1 LTPAQAGVFFLSNI
15 GAGSPAPFL
24 WALQKRQGALVSPY
38 AQCGLRAHI
47 VQATHAGQ
55 SKSLGTSLKS
65 TFEGMMS
72 AYTNK

>member
-1 LTPAQAGVFFLSNI
+1 LGPVRRLLFYGRFKSGMKPWSARTRNVEP
-15 GAGSPAPFL
+15 
-24 WALQKRQGALVSPY
+24 
-38 AQCGLRAHI
+38 RANI

>member
-15 GAGSPAPFL
+15 GAGSPAPFFGRFKNGREP
-24 WALQKRQGALVSPY
+24 WSARRRNVE
-38 AQCGLRAHI
+38 LRAHI